1 MGKQSKSPAKIARS
15 ILRLLEYKQ
24 AYLEDCWGAEIE
36 TDEQNKKI
44 IWKASKMLNL
54 TLKTNMKIVET
65 RSVYNPTFPALTF
78 GEKLALFQNMW
89 KPDHDSFN
97 FFTCM
102 HEHLRRGSIQ
112 CNNFCGA
119 FSSPQCGHLAY
130 FLKNNT
136 WPST

>member
-78 GEKLALFQNMW
+78 GEKLALFQNM
-89 KPDHDSFN
+89 
-97 FFTCM
+97 
-102 HEHLRRGSIQ
+102 
-112 CNNFCGA
+112 
-119 FSSPQCGHLAY
+119 
-130 FLKNNT
+130 
-136 WPST
+136 

>member
-1 MGKQSKSPAKIARS
+1 MGKKHKSPAKIARS
-15 ILRLLEYKQ
+15 IFRLLEYKQ
-24 AYLEDCWGAEIE
+24 AFLEDCWGTEIE
-36 TDEQNKKI
+36 TDKENKKI

-54 TLKTNMKIVET
+54 TLKKSLKIVET
-65 RSVYNPTFPALTF
+65 RSLYNRIFPSLPF

-119 FSSPQCGHLAY
+119 FGSPACGHLAF

>member
-1 MGKQSKSPAKIARS
+1 M
-15 ILRLLEYKQ
+15 RLLEYKQ

-36 TDEQNKKI
+36 TDEQNKTI

-78 GEKLALFQNMW
+78 VEKLALFQNMW

-102 HEHLRRGSIQ
+102 HEHLRRGSIK
-112 CNNFCGA
+112 NNNLFGA
-119 FSSPQCGHLAY
+119 FSSPQCGLIAY
-130 FLKNNT
+130 FLKKNT